1 MFTRKDFKRAKK
13 HQIRY
18 KKIFNDTIDFENLE
32 VEVSSVKKNKKI
44 TNTSISISESGDLDE
59 SEGKS
64 KFGEI
69 NKKQNHDALVIEY
82 CPRVFREL
90 RKLDEFS
97 AEELDK

>member
-1 MFTRKDFKRAKK
+1 M
-13 HQIRY
+13 
-18 KKIFNDTIDFENLE
+18 
-32 VEVSSVKKNKKI
+32 
-44 TNTSISISESGDLDE
+44 SESGDITE

-64 KFGEI
+64 KIGEL

-90 RKLDEFS
+90 RKLDEYT